1 MTNEHA
7 LLTVVRAALW
17 GEDLKGGLMPTDC
30 FQHLMHEAKRQTVVG
45 LFVQALSEERYQI
58 RLAKSDAINAF
69 VYQNKIR
76 SLNLKVN
83 AVLAELC
90 CLLRAHSIDFI
101 VVKGQLLAQFY
112 PQPLMRQAGDIDF
125 YCDETNFEKARKLI
139 GEAWNVTFHDDDED
153 DREQH
158 IGFEYKGILF
168 ELHFCLLSFISPRV
182 QRCFDEMVSHSAPY
196 MIKVGDVLVP
206 TLSPVENVIFTFLHL
221 YHHFIELGVGL
232 RQICDMALMLHQ
244 YRDVLN
250 SDEGKAQLTY
260 WLKQLG
266 FYRAFHAF
274 GAVCVDV
281 LGLPVSEYPFELTKR
296 ARSYEHAI
304 LEVVFKRGN
313 FGMHGRKNSV
323 RSGIGYYVEAFL
335 VKLRH
340 YLKFFVLSRRENLAM
355 LFYGI
360 VFSCKNVVEV
370 LVRIAL

>member
-7 LLTVVRAALW
+7 LLTVVQAALW
-17 GEDLKGGLMPTDC
+17 GKDLKGGLMPTDC

-196 MIKVGDVLVP
+196 TIKVGDVLVP

-313 FGMHGRKNSV
+313 FGMHGRKNRV
-323 RSGIGYYVEAFL
+323 RSGIGYYAETFL

-360 VFSCKNVVEV
+360 PKKIYYAMKR
-370 LVRIAL
+370 LILT

>member
-196 MIKVGDVLVP
+196 TIKVGDVHLHGGYIVIDGTNSKNRKTESVTIPDVFLPDLAQHLTTANNSDYLFSSDKFKTGP
-206 TLSPVENVIFTFLHL
+206 TPITPKKISDEWAKFRKLHKFDSKYQFYSL
-221 YHHFIELGVGL
+221 KDTGITDL
-232 RQICDMALMLHQ
+232 
-244 YRDVLN
+244 LN
-250 SDEGKAQLTY
+250 SGI
-260 WLKQLG
+260 
-266 FYRAFHAF
+266 
-274 GAVCVDV
+274 
-281 LGLPVSEYPFELTKR
+281 P
-296 ARSYEHAI
+296 AI
-304 LEVVFKRGN
+304 K
-313 FGMHGRKNSV
+313 V
-323 RSGIGYYVEAFL
+323 RDQA
-335 VKLRH
+335 RH
-340 YLKFFVLSRRENLAM
+340 YDLKITESYTARNKFADQMV
-355 LFYGI
+355 
-360 VFSCKNVVEV
+360 KN
-370 LVRIAL
+370 ATFAF

>member
-196 MIKVGDVLVP
+196 TIKVGDVLVP

-296 ARSYEHAI
+296 A
-304 LEVVFKRGN
+304 
-313 FGMHGRKNSV
+313 
-323 RSGIGYYVEAFL
+323 FL
-335 VKLRH
+335 
-340 YLKFFVLSRRENLAM
+340 
-355 LFYGI
+355 
-360 VFSCKNVVEV
+360 
-370 LVRIAL
+370 